1 MLKAELGDIL
11 YYLIFVVVIVIGL
24 LEKIAKAKR
33 QQAGRPT
40 PPHPDD
46 DFEDVEQHHSSQEP
60 PQTIE
65 EMMRRMMQ
73 TIEAPQQEEV
83 VALPEEAQSLE
94 YIPLSGRHFYHPEEI
109 RIREQSEIN
118 AFSPPPMEEQIETGE
133 IFEYEF
139 DIRQAVIASEIL
151 NRKY

>member
-1 MLKAELGDIL
+1 MLKAELGDFL
-11 YYLIFVVVIVIGL
+11 YIIIFMVLMFAGV
-24 LEKIAKAKR
+24 LEKFAKAKR
-33 QQAGRPT
+33 QQQTGTPT

-46 DFEDVEQHHSSQEP
+46 DFEDVEHHSSQAP
-60 PQTIE
+60 PQTLEDI
-65 EMMRRMMQ
+65 MRRMMQ
-73 TIEAPQQEEV
+73 TIEAPQQEMV
-83 VALPEEAQSLE
+83 VSYPEETQSSE

-118 AFSPPPMEEQIETGE
+118 AFSPPPMEEQTETSE
-133 IFEYEF
+133 IPEYVF